1 MKKFFVFLIT
11 LLLVGCKC
19 DMKIISSIKQKVI
32 PGIQT
37 AKPFTNYI
45 FKVEIKSDLD
55 ITIDRVLVIENKQC
69 FQPKLL
75 IKKEKSAS
83 YIDKI
88 NSKGIYFF
96 EVSLKDRNYSKV
108 NNCDPNGSKDKVI
121 VYYSVNN
128 QQKKFEINSFVYKE
142 IRKR

>member
-1 MKKFFVFLIT
+1 MKKFFGFLIV
-11 LLLVGCKC
+11 LLLVGCKS

-32 PGIQT
+32 PGIET

-45 FKVEIKSDLD
+45 FKVQIKSDLD
-55 ITIDRVLVIENKQC
+55 ITINRVLVIENKQC

-88 NSKGIYFF
+88 NSKGTYFF
-96 EVSLKDRNYSKV
+96 EVAIKDGNYSKV
-108 NNCDPNGSKDKVI
+108 DDCDANGSKDKVI
-121 VYYSVNN
+121 LFYSVNN
-128 QQKKFEINSFVYKE
+128 QQKEMEISSFLE
-142 IRKR
+142 EEKRRR